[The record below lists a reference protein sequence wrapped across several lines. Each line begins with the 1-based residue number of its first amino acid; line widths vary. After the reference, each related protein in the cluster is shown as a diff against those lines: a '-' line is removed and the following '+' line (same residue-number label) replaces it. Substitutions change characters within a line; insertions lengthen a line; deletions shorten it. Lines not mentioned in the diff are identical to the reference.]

1 MSAIVA
7 CWVIFSFSGS
17 RDAFRQREIIKP
29 RVVTIATPLNQKV
42 RIRSEGLAAGMG
54 ALYCH
59 YCVCQWSFTVSNR
72 IPTVVASERPF
83 RSRSSYLKSII
94 VIHGMPARPADASEG
109 GLQPHNIWWSGISY
123 RLSMHGTVLPL
134 ISLCYTTA
142 LSECWAVSR
151 SYWQSNKIIQIDR
164 RTRIMASDWLRWN
177 REAFIIIIS
186 FTCSTYHWGVRSRT
200 GTRHYPGGVSSA
212 ANDGTN
218 GTRATTIPR
227 GRASVVCRAWNCT
240 IVESYWG

>member
-94 VIHGMPARPADASEG
+94 VIHGRPASEG

-123 RLSMHGTVLPL
+123 RLSMQALCFHWSPSATPL
-134 ISLCYTTA
+134 H
-142 LSECWAVSR
+142 WVSAG
-151 SYWQSNKIIQIDR
+151 QSVGLI
-164 RTRIMASDWLRWN
+164 
-177 REAFIIIIS
+177 
-186 FTCSTYHWGVRSRT
+186 
-200 GTRHYPGGVSSA
+200 
-212 ANDGTN
+212 
-218 GTRATTIPR
+218 
-227 GRASVVCRAWNCT
+227 GRAIKLFKLTAER
-240 IVESYWG
+240 E